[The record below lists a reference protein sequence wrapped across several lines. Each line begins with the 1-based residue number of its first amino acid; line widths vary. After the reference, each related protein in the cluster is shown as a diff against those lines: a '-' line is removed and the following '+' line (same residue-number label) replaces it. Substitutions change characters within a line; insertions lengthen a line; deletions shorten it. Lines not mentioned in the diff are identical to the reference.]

1 LSGIVEANHENRKKD
16 VDVSRITYGVFRIS
30 STPVEGHTYYVIRDT
45 KYGVVRKEGLNIHW
59 IRRPKE
65 VRFLLFLPSF
75 SMKKKFTKLSPDLKK
90 LIVPETPG
98 ITGNHAISADVK
110 GSRKPVSTFAERTLR
125 HTNGGATLQAAL
137 WLKQHLENGGKL
149 VVTLAGALS
158 SFQIGITL
166 AELIRKGKVHL
177 VSATAA
183 NHEEAYYR
191 YVAHSHYAYIPRYTE
206 LTPEQ
211 EAELRDAGLRRIT
224 DTFLPEDESV
234 RIMEPHL
241 LKMWKK
247 AEKKEERSFPHEYF
261 RRLFAE
267 NLIKPDPK
275 ANPSDCWTY
284 AAYEKDIP
292 IVIPGFEDSTMGNIF
307 ASYTYDGKYRK
318 DKGLVISPDVMKSGL
333 EYFTSLY
340 DWYMETAKDAPVAFL
355 QLGGGIAADFVIC
368 AVPSLKHDLHVPK
381 VRDWAGFIEIGSSP
395 MSYGSY
401 SGAGG
406 KEKITWDKLSTKS
419 YYQIIQSDVT
429 VAFPWIA
436 AVLLDL

>member
-1 LSGIVEANHENRKKD
+1 
-16 VDVSRITYGVFRIS
+16 
-30 STPVEGHTYYVIRDT
+30 
-45 KYGVVRKEGLNIHW
+45 
-59 IRRPKE
+59 
-65 VRFLLFLPSF
+65 
-75 SMKKKFTKLSPDLKK
+75 MKKFQKLSAGLKK
-90 LIVPETPG
+90 HIVPEGAIPV
-98 ITGNHAISADVK
+98 TGTVVTDVK
-110 GSRKPVSTFAERTLR
+110 KSKSPVSTYAERVLR
-125 HTNGGATLQAAL
+125 HCNGGSTLQSAL
-137 WLKQHLENGGKL
+137 WLKEHLANGGKL

-158 SFQIGITL
+158 SFQVGITL

-177 VSATAA
+177 VSATGA
-183 NHEEAYYR
+183 NHEESYYR

-247 AEKKEERSFPHEYF
+247 AEKEGKSYFPHEYF
-261 RRLFAE
+261 RRLYAQK
-267 NLIKPDPK
+267 LIKPDPK
-275 ANPSDCWTY
+275 ANPNDSWTY
-284 AAYEKDIP
+284 AAYEKNIP
-292 IVIPGFEDSTMGNIF
+292 IVVPGFEDSTMGNVF
-307 ASYTYDGKYRK
+307 ASYTYTGKYRNK
-318 DKGLVISPDVMKSGL
+318 QSPTVDPRVMKTGL
-333 EYFTSLY
+333 DYMTMLY
-340 DWYMETAKDAPVAFL
+340 DWYMEESKNAPIAFL
-355 QLGGGIAADFVIC
+355 QLGGGIAADFPIC
-368 AVPSLKHDLHVPK
+368 VVPSLKHDLQHHN

-419 YYQIIQSDVT
+419 YFQIIQSDVT

>member
-1 LSGIVEANHENRKKD
+1 MDHKK
-16 VDVSRITYGVFRIS
+16 IS
-30 STPVEGHTYYVIRDT
+30 
-45 KYGVVRKEGLNIHW
+45 
-59 IRRPKE
+59 
-65 VRFLLFLPSF
+65 
-75 SMKKKFTKLSPDLKK
+75 KLSKGLQK
-90 LIVPETPG
+90 LILEEPNAKTTG
-98 ITGNHAISADVK
+98 TITGHVK
-110 GSRKPVSTFAERTLR
+110 GAGKPVSAFAERTLN
-125 HTNGGATLQAAL
+125 HLNGGSTMQAAL
-137 WLKQHLENGGKL
+137 WLKEHLKNGGKIM
-149 VVTLAGALS
+149 VTLAGALS
-158 SFQIGITL
+158 SFQIGVML
-166 AELIRKGKVHL
+166 AELIRKGKVHA
-177 VSATAA
+177 VSATGA
-183 NHEEAYYR
+183 NHEESYYR

-241 LKMWKK
+241 LKMWQE
-247 AEKKEERSFPHEYF
+247 AEKKKERYFPHEYF
-261 RRLFAE
+261 RRLYKE
-267 NLIKPDPK
+267 KLIKPDKK
-275 ANPSDCWTY
+275 ANPQDSWTY

-292 IVIPGFEDSTMGNIF
+292 IIVPGFEDSTMGNIF
-307 ASYTYDGKYRK
+307 ASYTYGGALKK
-318 DKGLVISPDVMKSGL
+318 KGDVMIDSNVMKSGL
-333 EYFTSLY
+333 EYFHLMY
-340 DWYMETAKDAPVAFL
+340 DWYSKESKDAPIAFL
-355 QLGGGIAADFVIC
+355 QLGGGIAADFPIC
-368 AVPSLKHDLHVPK
+368 VVPSIKHDLKHHQ